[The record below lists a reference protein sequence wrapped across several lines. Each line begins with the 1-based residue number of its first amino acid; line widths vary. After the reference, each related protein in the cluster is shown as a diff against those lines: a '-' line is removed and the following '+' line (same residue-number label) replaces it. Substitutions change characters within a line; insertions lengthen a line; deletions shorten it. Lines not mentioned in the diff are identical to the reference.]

1 MTVVPP
7 LKWRAISEIIADLL
21 LLDYD
26 LRAAPHRVWL
36 ECRASS
42 HSFMGNLLFADNSLP
57 SPPTEPY
64 SSARG

>member
-7 LKWRAISEIIADLL
+7 LKWRAISEILADLL

-36 ECRASS
+36 ECRAKFPFFS
-42 HSFMGNLLFADNSLP
+42 G
-57 SPPTEPY
+57 
-64 SSARG
+64 